1 MVHQGTIMIDL
12 KTVQHIANLAKL
24 ELSDE
29 EASAFS
35 DQLTDILG
43 HFKKLE
49 EVDTSSEECL
59 YTPNP
64 IAQRL
69 REDEVVEFNER
80 QKIIDN
86 APESSGQLIKV
97 PPVVS

>member
-1 MVHQGTIMIDL
+1 MIDL

-24 ELSDE
+24 ELSEDE
-29 EASAFS
+29 AKNFS
-35 DQLTDILG
+35 EQLTGILG

-49 EVDTSSEECL
+49 EVDTSEEKCL

-64 IAQRL
+64 ISQKL
-69 REDEVVEFNER
+69 REDVLREFNDR
-80 QKIIDN
+80 NKIIEN
-86 APESSGQLIKV
+86 APESSGQLFKV